1 MNADYFNRL
10 SDSVVAELRQDALLV
25 QRDTLLAQF
34 SQLAG

>member
-25 QRDTLLAQF
+25 Q
-34 SQLAG
+34 